1 MLERDGELRTFVYL
15 SPLCRTLYAEHV
27 HDRTQHFREEVFI
40 VMAIPRIQRVT
51 LADMSL
57 SIGKRAR
64 LHRLLY
70 GAGPANGTLMFL
82 PIDQGLEHGPRDF
95 FPNPPAKDPEFQLTL
110 ARDGHFSGI
119 VFQIGIAEK
128 YMAKFAGQVPLVLK
142 LNGKTEIPSDA
153 SPLSPCIASVEDAV
167 RLGADAVGYTLYIGS
182 TQQEQDFAQFRK
194 VREDADRYSMPI
206 IVWAYPRGTAI
217 EGKGGRDSFYAID
230 YAARVAAELGADV
243 VKVNVPKINAEK
255 DKAAPKPYSTTTFTV
270 AEALQHIVASAGKT
284 LVIFSG
290 GEMADEGDVIG
301 KARNGMEAG
310 GTGVIF
316 GRNLWQRP
324 MGEALKLAGE
334 IHTMLKE
341 YGA

>member
-1 MLERDGELRTFVYL
+1 MAT
-15 SPLCRTLYAEHV
+15 
-27 HDRTQHFREEVFI
+27 TQVR
-40 VMAIPRIQRVT
+40 RVT
-51 LADMSL
+51 LADLDL

-95 FPNPPAKDPEFQLTL
+95 FPNPPAKDPEFQLQL
-110 ARDGHFSGI
+110 AKEGHFSGI

-128 YMAKFAGQVPLVLK
+128 YMTKYAGAVPLVLK
-142 LNGKTEIPSDA
+142 LNGKTEIPSDN
-153 SPLSPCIASVEDAV
+153 SPLSPLLASVEDAV
-167 RLGADAVGYTLYIGS
+167 RLGADAVGYTLYVGS
-182 TQQEQDFAQFRK
+182 PNQEQDFMQFRQ

-206 IVWAYPRGTAI
+206 IVWAYPRGDAI
-217 EGKGGRDSFYAID
+217 EAKGGRDGFYAID

-243 VKVNVPKINAEK
+243 VKVNVPKLNPEK
-255 DKAAPKPYSTTTFTV
+255 DAKSPKPYSTMQFTPQ
-270 AEALQHIVASAGKT
+270 EALEHVVASAGKT

-290 GEMADEGDVIG
+290 GEMQDESGVIE
-301 KARNGMEAG
+301 KARLGMMAG
-310 GTGVIF
+310 GSGVIF

-324 MGEALKLAGE
+324 MNDALKLANE

-341 YGA
+341 FSA